1 MGTYKQLTEWVI
13 QHVKKIRSCH
23 SPRFPMHLLCQS
35 WVGLTSNGVVQGR
48 GLIGWRDLQLFFKDS
63 LPGMYSL
70 HVPEM
75 PLVKRQQGHR
85 V

>member
-1 MGTYKQLTEWVI
+1 MDNSARTKNQEPSQPLIFDAFT
-13 QHVKKIRSCH
+13 
-23 SPRFPMHLLCQS
+23 LCQS
-35 WVGLTSNGVVQGR
+35 WVGLTSDGVVQGR
-48 GLIGWRDLQLFFKDS
+48 GLIGWRDLQLFFKYS